1 VAAALRE
8 VPGAPEPELVLI
20 KTQGDRVQDVPLS
33 ELQGKSFFTKEIE
46 EALLTDRVDVA
57 VHSLKDLET
66 TMPEGLTLGAVMER
80 EDPRDALIASGPME
94 PDELPRG
101 AKVGTSSLR
110 RRAFLARWRPDL
122 ELADLRGNVPTRIE
136 KLDRGEYDAIVLAVA
151 GVKRL
156 GLEERIS
163 ACFPYTYFL
172 PAVSQGAVGVQI
184 RSDDPEV
191 AGWVD
196 FLNHEATRA
205 ATGAERAFL
214 RRVEGG
220 CQVPVGAYGQIQA
233 GVLSLRAM
241 VCSLDGASSV
251 EGERSARPDEAG
263 ELGLGLAEEVLDR
276 GGREILDAIGRG
288 EDEG

>member
-1 VAAALRE
+1 
-8 VPGAPEPELVLI
+8 
-20 KTQGDRVQDVPLS
+20 
-33 ELQGKSFFTKEIE
+33 
-46 EALLTDRVDVA
+46 
-57 VHSLKDLET
+57 
-66 TMPEGLTLGAVMER
+66 
-80 EDPRDALIASGPME
+80 
-94 PDELPRG
+94 
-101 AKVGTSSLR
+101 
-110 RRAFLARWRPDL
+110 
-122 ELADLRGNVPTRIE
+122 
-136 KLDRGEYDAIVLAVA
+136 
-151 GVKRL
+151 
-156 GLEERIS
+156 
-163 ACFPYTYFL
+163 
-172 PAVSQGAVGVQI
+172 VGVQI